1 MGPKAKPAEPKSME
15 ELQSEMNEKLNDLMD
30 EIKSMANTIRT
41 VKEKNEALEHKVAC
55 QEEVIADLKNQLNDK
70 ELYAR
75 SWSVRFLNIKP
86 PAGKETDNRSVM
98 DALYN
103 QLLHPILL
111 GAQAKGDITTIPSCD
126 TLLEIAHILPSK
138 WPNKPVI
145 ARFHSRFWKGLIFK
159 HRKEFAP
166 REEHPASTN
175 TRSQARATTRM
186 RYPFYEHLTSTTF
199 RQLKEI
205 QHHQDVHSAWTVGG
219 VIKFRSKNS
228 DTIYKVS
235 SIFDTVDSILSE

>member
-1 MGPKAKPAEPKSME
+1 ME
-15 ELQSEMNEKLNDLMD
+15 ELQREMNKKLNDLMD
-30 EIKSMANTIRT
+30 ESMANTIRT
-41 VKEKNEALEHKVAC
+41 VKKENEELQHRVTC

-111 GAQAKGDITTIPSCD
+111 GAQTKGDITTIPSCD
-126 TLLEIAHILPSK
+126 TLLEIAHILPGK
-138 WPNKPVI
+138 GPNKPVI

-166 REEHPASTN
+166 REKQPAPTS
-175 TRSQARATTRM
+175 TRSQARATTTRM

-205 QHHQDVHSAWTVGG
+205 
-219 VIKFRSKNS
+219 
-228 DTIYKVS
+228 
-235 SIFDTVDSILSE
+235 

>member
-1 MGPKAKPAEPKSME
+1 MGPKAKPTEPKSME
-15 ELQSEMNEKLNDLMD
+15 DLQREMNEKLNDLM
-30 EIKSMANTIRT
+30 EEVKSLANTIRT
-41 VKEKNEALEHKVAC
+41 VRKENEELKHRVTC

-75 SWSVRFLNIKP
+75 SWSVRFLNINL

-98 DALYN
+98 DALYT

-111 GAQAKGDITTIPSCD
+111 GAQSKGDITTIPACD
-126 TLLEIAHILPSK
+126 TLLEIAHILPGK
-138 WPNKPVI
+138 GHKKPVI

-166 REEHPASTN
+166 REEHSAPAS

-186 RYPFYEHLTSTTF
+186 RHPFYEHLTSTTF

-205 QHHQDVHSAWTVGG
+205 QQHQDVHSAWTVGG